1 MSYELKLLGIL
12 FFLLYLY
19 SGIESFTRLNKKVKN
34 LQKKY
39 LFKNRSKEV
48 LKTLIIIVNVLLILF
63 SVCAMIRSVYR
74 LPDWLTNLTFMYL
87 SLFMVSVTLIYYYNK
102 PIQALTNLSLLC
114 GILYIYF
121 NQTA

>member
-1 MSYELKLLGIL
+1 MSYELKLVGIL

-19 SGIESFTRLNKKVKN
+19 SGIESFTKLNEKVKN
-34 LQKKY
+34 LKKKY
-39 LFKNRSKEV
+39 LFQNRSEEV
-48 LKTLIIIVNVLLILF
+48 LKSLIIIVNVLLILF

-74 LPDWLTNLTFMYL
+74 LPDWLTNLTFIYL

-102 PIQALTNLSLLC
+102 PIPALTNLSLLC